1 MSAKDKEETFLKREL
16 FSSDVSTPLSR
27 PMLCFY
33 KVSTTRVKHC
43 GGFFY
48 GDCVWG
54 KGSKCDY

>member
-16 FSSDVSTPLSR
+16 FRSDISTLLSR

-43 GGFFY
+43 GGFFLQ
-48 GDCVWG
+48 GFCVG
-54 KGSKCDY
+54 QRQQM